1 MKILSMPRI
10 APPTQTYTGTIPN
23 TVAGGSTNTVSVGT
37 SNGNTVTGTI
47 TMSANHYESS
57 GVYLE
62 IRANGTTIQTL
73 KNNGSVT
80 NGEEVSVNALCNA
93 GDAITIYV
101 RNTSGAGGGLIF
113 GGTYTITM

>member
-10 APPTQTYTGTIPN
+10 APPAQTYTGSIPN
-23 TVAGGSTNTVSVGT
+23 TNAGGGTNTVSVGT
-37 SNGNTVTGTI
+37 TVGNTVTGTI
-47 TMSANHYESS
+47 TLSANHYESS

-62 IRANGTTIQTL
+62 IRANGVTIQSL

-80 NGEEVSVNALCNA
+80 NGETVTVNASCNA
-93 GDAITIYV
+93 GDTISIYV
-101 RNTSGAGGGLIF
+101 RNNSGIGGGLVF

>member
-23 TVAGGSTNTVSVGT
+23 TISGGGTNTVSVGT

-47 TMSANHYESS
+47 TMSANHSESS

-73 KNNGSVT
+73 KNNAGII
-80 NGEEVSVNALCNA
+80 NGETVAVNALCNA
-93 GDAITIYV
+93 GDAITIYI
-101 RNTSGAGGGLIF
+101 RNTTGSGGGLVV
-113 GGTYTITM
+113 GGSYTITM